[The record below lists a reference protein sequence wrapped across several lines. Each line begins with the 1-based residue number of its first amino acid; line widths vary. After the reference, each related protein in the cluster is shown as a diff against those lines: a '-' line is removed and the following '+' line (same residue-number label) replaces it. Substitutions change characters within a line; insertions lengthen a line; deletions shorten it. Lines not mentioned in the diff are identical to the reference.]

1 MNKQAMQI
9 LRSKQKEMLVTK
21 NTLRKMKKVFHGLFA
36 TMDTAEERIYS
47 LENIEIL
54 PPKLKSE

>member
-1 MNKQAMQI
+1 MNKQAIQI

-21 NTLRKMKKVFHGLFA
+21 NTLRKMKKVSHGLFA